1 MSRPYINITSM
12 SYANSVLT
20 MNYNYFKLRAQPA
33 TLVITGF
40 SNSITFNETH
50 TNSDYTSGSVAPYQ
64 QTLTFSVP
72 GSLGYPTANT
82 PTFNDPS
89 VTLRFNGT
97 VSTAT
102 NLKVTIGGSLLVNA
116 TASAGP
122 TLSNYLTTIAN
133 AGPYGSGVY
142 TVTLS
147 GTNSL
152 IFTPTN
158 TGNFYNNTTF
168 TAVATPGGSSFTMS
182 GLPATFS
189 GGITNY
195 SVLITYGTLGYSD
208 TYILSN

>member
-1 MSRPYINITSM
+1 MSRPYININSM

-20 MNYNYFKLRAQPA
+20 MNYTYFKLRAQPA

-82 PTFNDPS
+82 PTFVDPS
-89 VTLRFNGT
+89 VTLTFSGT
-97 VSTAT
+97 VSTTT

-122 TLSNYLTTIAN
+122 TLSNYLTAIAN
-133 AGPYGSGVY
+133 ASPYGVY
-142 TVTLS
+142 TATTT
-147 GTNSL
+147 GTNL
-152 IFTPTN
+152 VFTPLN
-158 TGNFYNNTTF
+158 TGNLYNNTTF
-168 TAVATPGGSSFTMS
+168 TAVATPGASSFTMS

-189 GGITNY
+189 GGVTNY
-195 SVLITYGTLGYSD
+195 SVLITYGALGYSD
-208 TYILSN
+208 TYVLSN

>member
-1 MSRPYINITSM
+1 
-12 SYANSVLT
+12 
-20 MNYNYFKLRAQPA
+20 MNYTYFKLRSLPA
-33 TLVITGF
+33 SLVITGF
-40 SNSITFNETH
+40 SNSITFTETYPS
-50 TNSDYTSGSVAPYQ
+50 SDYTYGATSE
-64 QTLTFSVP
+64 TLTFSVP
-72 GSLGYPTANT
+72 GSLGYPTANR

-89 VTLRFNGT
+89 VTLTFNGT

-122 TLSNYLTTIAN
+122 TLSNYLTAIAN

-189 GGITNY
+189 GGVTNY
-195 SVLITYGTLGYSD
+195 SLALTYGVLGY
-208 TYILSN
+208 TTTFRFSN